1 MMGASV
7 WIMPNQISLLLLFA
21 LALLISYFDIRY
33 RRIPNKIVLPTLLCG
48 LFLNTFSQ
56 QWSGLSSAL
65 LGCAFAFG
73 LMMLLYLFGA
83 LGAGDVKLFAAI
95 GALIGVRLVLPTFVI
110 VVFCGGALAL
120 ISMLYTGTA
129 KVTLHRVWTILV
141 GILPGWKMPRYT
153 ATPDRQTIPY
163 GVAITLGTLISFVF
177 YTAK

>member
-1 MMGASV
+1 MILLVVLAS
-7 WIMPNQISLLLLFA
+7 
-21 LALLISYFDIRY
+21 LIAYFDIRY
-33 RRIPNKIVLPTLLCG
+33 RRIPNKVVLSTLLCG
-48 LFLNTFSQ
+48 LLLNTLSH
-56 QWSGLSSAL
+56 QWNGLSVAL
-65 LGCAFAFG
+65 LGCALAFG

-95 GALIGVRLVLPTFVI
+95 GALIGVKLVVPTFVI

-129 KVTLHRVWTILV
+129 KVTMHRVWTILV
-141 GILPGWKMPRYT
+141 GILPGWQMPRYT